1 MGLLV
6 GLTSLFRLLQPGP
19 ALKPGGAARSVST
32 GVSASDM
39 IAPTERRP
47 TYKHSVIPGGA
58 FDAQELTQALANDPV
73 AADHYRDVTPRT
85 IRAVTLTSGRLAH
98 VSYRLGDRVYWTKR
112 PVRIHSGETI
122 LTDGQTEIRARC
134 GNCISLSPLL
144 PTSEEEPDLSQ
155 LDALTDT
162 GPLLVSWN
170 MTPSGLPIEETPIDL
185 DTGLLI
191 PIFPFGGLG
200 VSSTEPTEAPPGT
213 PPLFD
218 PDSPPDGT
226 GPPSESIP
234 PFIGGLPVGLPGS
247 DIPFA
252 PGNPLVLSPLLDAG
266 LPTPP
271 PTVPTDMTPVPEPA
285 TLWLIGSGLAA
296 VLIRRWRSHN

>member
-6 GLTSLFRLLQPGP
+6 GLTSLFGLLEPQP
-19 ALKPGGAARSVST
+19 ALKPGGAVLSVST
-32 GVSASDM
+32 GVGESD
-39 IAPTERRP
+39 ILAPTDRRP
-47 TYKHSVIPGGA
+47 IYKHSVIPGGA
-58 FDAQELTQALANDPV
+58 WDAQELTGALANDPV
-73 AADHYRDVTPRT
+73 VADHYRDVNPRT
-85 IRAVTLTSGRLAH
+85 FRAVTLTSGRLAH
-98 VSYRLGDRVYWTKR
+98 VSYRMGDRVYWTKR

-122 LTDGQTEIRARC
+122 LTDGQTLIRARC

-144 PTSEEEPDLSQ
+144 PTAEAEPALSE

-213 PPLFD
+213 PPLFA
-218 PDSPPDGT
+218 PDSPPDGA

-296 VLIRRWRSHN
+296 VLVRRWRSHN